1 MKSPPPLLPP
11 HHTDQFPAFIP
22 SSTGLYHGANSN
34 FGDDDLAGW
43 GIEQATSFQSS
54 HPSSPQLDDDD
65 QFMLFDGYFD
75 ETTPRTGTPE
85 SSTATHHPHTH
96 TAQMRGRHRSTK
108 SQTILHPLMLASG
121 LSRSVPRERLKTLTG
136 QGVRSSLTANETAV
150 FLEHFR
156 YIQVSSALL
165 DKNPYAVRPGAP
177 PPKLGSKKSACFC
190 HTDSSTDQRSSSDG
204 CRSVIVM
211 LVMIA
216 FAARS
221 GYLSGEESG
230 IQARLVVNY
239 GRILYLFAYARRAA
253 LRRLRARVLANSMLF
268 VRHSQTFDSTLSFCI
283 SLIRQSE
290 ENESRPDQVV
300 AGKHLRSSASAS
312 LYLCISSCLQA
323 IQELLPHCPH
333 GDLDKY
339 LDIYEVDMA
348 VIGQFGW
355 EVIQDRNEQYN
366 DNRYSDLV
374 HAINVPRAEFF
385 GPIGAHASV
394 QKLKFDMFK
403 LHFLRRLFICCMI
416 SLDSAGVCT
425 NKELGAWSTVET
437 QLNGFA
443 SLVKHATRTLLPK
456 QVVSVF
462 NTTSLSYTNE
472 SPADYVWQ
480 HHVRSL
486 NTITSSL
493 RNMEL
498 RLDDL
503 RDTSITLISNP
514 TALDNYLGTTSSPGL
529 ETDCQRH
536 YDMIGNDLKA
546 LLTLWESGKQQF
558 EEALDNQRK
567 SRASNPATAT
577 ATPSLQSAPMS
588 PSYSNPNALLSPVSA
603 SARKGGDVT
612 SRSSPAMPAKR
623 FDFMAHHRRQSSEW
637 TSLSG
642 ATAVLDNQ
650 SSGNSSSGG
659 KGGLG
664 ITGVGLNQLNIGQS
678 RYNV

>member
-1 MKSPPPLLPP
+1 MKSPPPLLP
-11 HHTDQFPAFIP
+11 HHHEFPAFIP
-22 SSTGLYHGANSN
+22 PGPNYGANSN
-34 FGDDDLAGW
+34 SGDEDLAGW

-54 HPSSPQLDDDD
+54 HPSSPQLDDD

-75 ETTPRTGTPE
+75 ETPQTGTPRTGTPE
-85 SSTATHHPHTH
+85 SSTAHHN
-96 TAQMRGRHRSTK
+96 QIKGKHRSTK
-108 SQTILHPLMLASG
+108 SQTILHPLMLAAG
-121 LSRSVPRERLKTLTG
+121 LSRSIPRERLKTLNG
-136 QGVRSSLTANETAV
+136 QGVRSSLTPTETAG

-156 YIQVSSALL
+156 YLQVSSALL
-165 DKNPYAVRPGAP
+165 DKNPYAARPGV
-177 PPKLGSKKSACFC
+177 PPKLVQKKSTCFC
-190 HTDSSTDQRSSSDG
+190 HTDSSTDQRSNSG
-204 CRSVIVM
+204 GGRSVIVM

-216 FAARS
+216 FAAKT
-221 GYLSGEESG
+221 GYLFDEEG
-230 IQARLVVNY
+230 YMQARLVVNY
-239 GRILYLFAYARRAA
+239 GRILYLFAHTRQAA

-268 VRHSQTFDSTLSFCI
+268 VRHSQAFDSTLSFSI

-290 ENESRPDQVV
+290 ANDAGEDRVV

-323 IQELLPHCPH
+323 IQDLLPHCPH

-339 LDIYEVDMA
+339 LDIYEVDMS

-355 EVIQDRNEQYN
+355 EVIHGRHEQYS
-366 DNRYSDLV
+366 DSKYTDLV

-385 GPIGAHASV
+385 GPIGAQASV

-403 LHFLRRLFICCMI
+403 LHFLRRLFICCMV
-416 SLDSAGVCT
+416 SLDSAGACT

-437 QLNGFA
+437 QLNLIA
-443 SLVKHATRTLLPK
+443 SLVKHVTRTLLPN
-456 QVVSVF
+456 QVVNVF
-462 NTTSLSYTNE
+462 NPSSESYCNE

-486 NTITSSL
+486 NAITASL

-503 RDTSITLISNP
+503 RDTSITLMSSP
-514 TALDNYLGTTSSPGL
+514 TPLDTYLGNTSPGV

-546 LLTLWESGKQQF
+546 LLMLWESGKQQF
-558 EEALDNQRK
+558 EEALDAQRK
-567 SRASNPATAT
+567 SRASTV
-577 ATPSLQSAPMS
+577 TPSENAPIS
-588 PSYSNPNALLSPVSA
+588 PSYLTQNTVLSPS
-603 SARKGGDVT
+603 SPRKDDLT
-612 SRSSPAMPAKR
+612 SRPSPALHAKR

-642 ATAVLDNQ
+642 ATVLDNHQ
-650 SSGNSSSGG
+650 SSSG

-664 ITGVGLNQLNIGQS
+664 ITAAGLNQLNMGQP